1 MKPEQTMTLR
11 ALIVDDEPLARRGLV
26 IRLSGFDDVEI
37 LRECGNG
44 REAVAA
50 IAELKPDVIFLD
62 ILMPDMDG
70 FEACR
75 QLCADGDTKDIPVV
89 FVTSKHQKADRVWA
103 QMQGGKAL
111 VAKPFTADDIIDQ
124 INAI

>member
-1 MKPEQTMTLR
+1 MVVSKVLV
-11 ALIVDDEPLARRGLV
+11 VDDCPTDLANIKGIV
-26 IRLSGFDDVEI
+26 ADTGCTVYTATNGMEAIEKAK
-37 LRECGNG
+37 RE
-44 REAVAA
+44 
-50 IAELKPDVIFLD
+50 KPDVIFLD

-75 QLCADGDTKDIPVV
+75 QLNSDGDTKDIPIV
-89 FVTSKHQKADRVWA
+89 FVTSKNQKADRMWA

-124 INAI
+124 LNAI